1 VITPVKVCPRAP
13 GVSHLLFADDS
24 LLFFKAEAQEAVM
37 IRDII
42 ATYAK
47 AIGQLINLS
56 KCSVMLG
63 KACPVLVQE
72 VIRRILQVQEP
83 EFEPKYLG
91 LPTPTGRLNKGK
103 LQNLQIWFTKH
114 FMEWGDSFPSQAGK
128 ETLIKAVAQSIPT
141 YIMSVFKLLMALCD
155 ELNQMVRN

>member
-1 VITPVKVCPRAP
+1 LFIADGLSALLRQGSSQGVITPVKVCPRAP
-13 GVSHLLFADDS
+13 GVSHLLFVDDS

-63 KACPVLVQE
+63 KACPVPVQE

-83 EFEPKYLG
+83 KFEPKYLG
-91 LPTPTGRLNKGK
+91 LPTPMGRLNKGK
-103 LQNLQIWFTKH
+103 LQNLQIWFTKR
-114 FMEWGDSFPSQAGK
+114 FMEWGG
-128 ETLIKAVAQSIPT
+128 LVSI
-141 YIMSVFKLLMALCD
+141 SSG
-155 ELNQMVRN
+155 